1 MEKDVYFTIKKRA
14 SAEIKVKGSRFIGH
28 AAPIKSREEAES
40 FIKEVSKKYYD
51 ATHNCFAYRAN
62 MGETSLF
69 RTSDAGEPSGTAGK
83 PILNVIDGLELT
95 NVVCVVTRYFGGTK
109 LGTGGLAR
117 AYSQCAGETL
127 EREGKVKHFKTVTIR
142 VVLGYELT
150 GIVMTLVSS
159 YNCQIKNTIYGS
171 EVEMVLRIR
180 QSSIDRFKQN
190 LIDSTSGRV
199 KILREEVST
208 R

>member
-1 MEKDVYFTIKKRA
+1 MEEDVYFTVKKRA

-28 AAPIKSREEAES
+28 AAPIKSREEADS
-40 FIKEVSKKYYD
+40 FVKEVSKKYYD
-51 ATHNCFAYRAN
+51 ATHNCFAYKVDIK
-62 MGETSLF
+62 ELSLF

-83 PILNVIDGLELT
+83 PILNAIEGLGLT
-95 NVVCVVTRYFGGTK
+95 NVVCVVTRYFGGIK
-109 LGTGGLAR
+109 LGTSGLAR
-117 AYSQCAGETL
+117 AYSECARETL
-127 EREGKVKHFKTVTIR
+127 KRGEKVKRFQTATIKI
-142 VVLGYELT
+142 VLSYELT
-150 GIVMTLVSS
+150 GVVMNLISAHD
-159 YNCQIKNTIYGS
+159 CQIENTVYGS

-180 QSSIDRFKQN
+180 QASIDRFKQN